1 MLDADERGKAQARPG
16 PTMGEV
22 RVRARLTNAVD
33 EELARRGSLAA
44 GQVRTCEVDALVD
57 TGAVRTIVPAD
68 VVARLGLGL
77 RGERVAEFADGRQQA
92 VGVTGP
98 LIVEIEGRDTLEE
111 ALVLGDEVLIGQT
124 VLEKL
129 DLFVD
134 CQRQRV
140 SPNPAHPDQPVT
152 KVKWTGARS
161 RPTREAGVTLTASRW
176 RGAAPPARAS
186 RPLGLQLQSPGR
198 CSRRNPRRPR

>member
-1 MLDADERGKAQARPG
+1 MVDAGERGEARARSG
-16 PTMGEV
+16 STMGEV

-33 EELARRGSLAA
+33 EELVRRGSLAP
-44 GQVRTCEVDALVD
+44 GQLRTYEADALVD
-57 TGAVRTIVPAD
+57 TGAVRTVVPQH

-77 RGERVAEFADGRQQA
+77 RGERVAEYADGRKEA

-98 LIVEIEGRDTLEE
+98 LVVEIEGRDTLDE

-129 DLFVD
+129 DLLVD

-152 KVKWTGARS
+152 KLK
-161 RPTREAGVTLTASRW
+161 
-176 RGAAPPARAS
+176 
-186 RPLGLQLQSPGR
+186 
-198 CSRRNPRRPR
+198 